1 MKVIHCVVGEK
12 MRNPE
17 KYKEQSKNRLPFW
30 KSPCR
35 HFGERRRL
43 FRHGPASRRLTS
55 GPPAADENISTRR
68 VHGLHFAVAP
78 GGELH
83 TPRARLAARVSTSS
97 SQCVCPSSPISV
109 PLAEGKAPRFDS
121 PSKFRLV
128 LQFCER
134 LPHFLLA
141 SLTHHPVRASFFF
154 FFNNSPKSRFS
165 RAWLPW
171 NQRRSFCTHLMV

>member
-1 MKVIHCVVGEK
+1 MG
-12 MRNPE
+12 NPE

-55 GPPAADENISTRR
+55 RPPAADENISARR

-83 TPRARLAARVSTSS
+83 TPRALLAAWVSTSS

-109 PLAEGKAPRFDS
+109 PLAEGKTLRFDS

-128 LQFCER
+128 VNVCHTFFWLPSPITRSR
-134 LPHFLLA
+134 LL
-141 SLTHHPVRASFFF
+141 FFF
-154 FFNNSPKSRFS
+154 LTTPQSQGFLELGCLGIKKGLFALISWFR
-165 RAWLPW
+165 
-171 NQRRSFCTHLMV
+171 

>member
-1 MKVIHCVVGEK
+1 MG
-12 MRNPE
+12 NPE

-55 GPPAADENISTRR
+55 RPPAADENISARR

-83 TPRARLAARVSTSS
+83 TPRALLAAWVSTSS

-109 PLAEGKAPRFDS
+109 PLAEGKTLRFDS

-128 LQFCER
+128 VNVCHTFFWLPSPITRSR
-134 LPHFLLA
+134 LL
-141 SLTHHPVRASFFF
+141 FF

-165 RAWLPW
+165 RAWLSW
-171 NQRRSFCTHLMV
+171 NQKGSFCTHLMV